1 MAEATWWT
9 TLRGAAIACLPLA
22 FAVALSAQQS
32 PEFPDLP
39 ADLAAGEGVTQPCLG
54 SMPGEVLCGRF
65 RVWENREARSGRTID
80 LAFVVLRAL
89 NDRGHTDAYTQFNG
103 GPGVAVTPSA
113 ARFGEAHDLIR
124 ADRDLLFIDH
134 RGTGNSGAL
143 SCDNPYPGGIASRF
157 ETVLPLDHAAAC
169 RDMLQRRTDLSRYT
183 TANAMDDLAEVAAWL
198 GYAQR
203 T

>member
-134 RGTGNSGAL
+134 RG
-143 SCDNPYPGGIASRF
+143 PGTREPSPATIRIPAVSRRASRPCSRSTTRRHAVTCF
-157 ETVLPLDHAAAC
+157 NGGPTSPDTRLPT
-169 RDMLQRRTDLSRYT
+169 RWMTSRRWPHGW
-183 TANAMDDLAEVAAWL
+183 AM
-198 GYAQR
+198 R
-203 T
+203 N